1 MRRKLRGWEEIL
13 GQVKWGEKERSGYCE
28 EGGAGKGRPWQKI
41 SELCI

>member
-1 MRRKLRGWEEIL
+1 MGEGRL
-13 GQVKWGEKERSGYCE
+13 GEAKRGEKERSGYYE